1 MPPETA
7 SQTASSPDASSPETS
22 SPETSSP
29 ETSSPETSS
38 PATSSSETS
47 SPTTSSPASA
57 RRGGLLGLFSRPND
71 DPVKTVAVALV
82 LCLACSIVV
91 SATAVGLRPL
101 QERNASLA
109 LKREIL
115 RVAGMDAAGQDTE
128 RAFKNIE
135 VRLVDLATGDYVEH
149 PDPMSYSYRDA
160 GNDPLASQALGEQD
174 IAGIR
179 RRPDKM
185 PVYLV
190 RDGADGQIDTVI
202 LPVYGYG
209 LWSTMHGLVALHPD
223 GRRAKALSFYEQ
235 RETAGLGGE
244 VANPQWQAKWQD
256 KTLIGPDG
264 APVIQVAKGPVDP
277 NAPNADQRVDG
288 LSGATLTTN
297 GVTHLMQFWL
307 GGQGFGP
314 YLDKLR
320 AAAPQSNPA
329 ASDPAASL
337 STVSQ
342 SAVSQSAVSQSAVSH
357 AAVSHR
363 AGAGSNKEG

>member
-1 MPPETA
+1 MLPEA
-7 SQTASSPDASSPETS
+7 SRAE
-22 SPETSSP
+22 
-29 ETSSPETSS
+29 
-38 PATSSSETS
+38 
-47 SPTTSSPASA
+47 SA
-57 RRGGLLGLFSRPND
+57 KPRGGLFGIFSRPND

-82 LCLACSIVV
+82 LCLACSVVV

-115 RVAGMDAAGQDTE
+115 RVAGIEASPSELE
-128 RAFKNIE
+128 RAFADIE
-135 VRLVDLATGDYVEH
+135 VRLVELETGDYVDH

-160 GNDPLASQALGEQD
+160 GDNPQASLALGEQD

-179 RRPDKM
+179 RRPDRM

-190 RDGADGQIDTVI
+190 RDSEATDQIETVI

-223 GRRAKALSFYEQ
+223 GRRAKALTFYEQ

-244 VANPQWQAKWQD
+244 VANPRWQAKWQD

-264 APVIQVAKGPVDP
+264 EAVIRVAKGPVDP
-277 NAPNADQRVDG
+277 RAPDAHRTVDG

-297 GVTHLMQFWL
+297 GVTYLMQFWL
-307 GGQGFGP
+307 GEQGFGP
-314 YLDKLR
+314 YLEKLR
-320 AAAPQSNPA
+320 AGIPA
-329 ASDPAASL
+329 SK
-337 STVSQ
+337 T
-342 SAVSQSAVSQSAVSH
+342 
-357 AAVSHR
+357 
-363 AGAGSNKEG
+363 EG

>member
-1 MPPETA
+1 MPAEA
-7 SQTASSPDASSPETS
+7 LLSRLRS
-22 SPETSSP
+22 
-29 ETSSPETSS
+29 
-38 PATSSSETS
+38 
-47 SPTTSSPASA
+47 
-57 RRGGLLGLFSRPND
+57 GLRSGLGAIFARPND
-71 DPVKTVAVALV
+71 DPIKTVAVALV
-82 LCLACSIVV
+82 LCLACSVVV

-115 RVAGMDAAGQDTE
+115 RVAGIEAAGAEIE
-128 RAFKNIE
+128 RAFADIE
-135 VRLVDLATGDYVEH
+135 VRLVDLATGDYVDH

-160 GNDPLASQALGEQD
+160 ANDPLASLALGEED

-190 RDGADGQIDTVI
+190 WDSQTADRIDTVI

-223 GRRAKALSFYEQ
+223 GRRAKALTFYEQ

-244 VANPQWQAKWQD
+244 VANPSWQAKWEG
-256 KTLIGPDG
+256 KTLIGPEG
-264 APVIQVAKGPVDP
+264 EPVIRVAKGPVDAS
-277 NAPNADQRVDG
+277 APDADRRVDG

-297 GVTHLMQFWL
+297 GVTYLMQFWL
-307 GGQGFGP
+307 GAQGFGP

-320 AAAPQSNPA
+320 AGNLAA
-329 ASDPAASL
+329 ASDK
-337 STVSQ
+337 T
-342 SAVSQSAVSQSAVSH
+342 
-357 AAVSHR
+357 
-363 AGAGSNKEG
+363 EG